1 MPMTQRRVAIIGV
14 VIGVVLLISAS
25 VWLISPA

>member
-1 MPMTQRRVAIIGV
+1 MTQRSAAIIGV
-14 VIGVVLLISAS
+14 AIGVFLLISAS

>member
-1 MPMTQRRVAIIGV
+1 MPMTQRRVTIIGV
-14 VIGVVLLISAS
+14 AIGVVLLISAS